1 MNKLNI
7 IQVYERK
14 RKSSGKFIGIQICI
28 HANAHFQKEHKERK
42 GCPQGSISCQ
52 RELCDL

>member
-28 HANAHFQKEHKERK
+28 YANTHFQKKHKERK

-52 RELCDL
+52 RELHDL